1 MKKLTA
7 MLCCMALLVT
17 LLPAAATPALAAEGT
32 ELTATSGNLNAG
44 SYYLS
49 GDLTLTGSLSV
60 KSDVSIDLNGHT
72 ITMPTSVDKSMFVI
86 SADGELTV
94 KDTGTGGTMQFGTTT
109 SGAPGVNVT
118 GKFTLESGTIT
129 GWKRAS
135 AGGAVYLNAG
145 ATFTMNGGSITDC
158 EATYA
163 GAVRAA
169 GAGATFTMN
178 GGTITGNNCSNATN
192 YSVVDLRGTADG
204 AAVLNVNGGTI
215 SGNTWG
221 GAAYTA
227 GGSEIYCRDT
237 VTTITGGTLGH
248 IYSLLNKLSTGDKLA
263 ISGKPV
269 IAGVCVKDTDNTPA
283 TITKLVEGASITA
296 HNTVFETDDTV
307 VVNGSVYTYG
317 VKEPAASDAL
327 DFSAD
332 SSIKLSADVTTGGIS
347 LTTAGNY
354 VLDLNGKTVNGTK
367 APYITIGS
375 GVTLTVRDSAGGGK
389 IKGMSTSAAML
400 KVAAGGK
407 LVLASGTLT
416 GHTNSGNGGA
426 VYNAG
431 TFEMTGGTISGNT
444 AKYGGA
450 ILVDKG
456 SVTNISGGTITDNR
470 ATYRGGALST
480 PDATVADEAL
490 QPVINISGGSIT
502 ANRADNNSSTMY
514 IYTSKV
520 TISGGIMGYGGK
532 LNATTGKYDDGDGAG
547 DIWIRGSV
555 LTITGGKMDD
565 LATRPDTNFNF
576 TLNIS
581 GNPEI
586 EAAYPAFTVGNF
598 TTTATVGTLTS
609 GAYIKSNT
617 EIPVAADAKN
627 VHVTSGTKGW
637 FYRCATDNVD
647 DAVTTTDAITNV
659 TIQPGA
665 DETGRNF
672 NWFSTS
678 DAAGYITYAKA
689 ADLVDGVMPANAAKV
704 AAERE
709 VSLKPGYYHNKASVV
724 GLEPGNEY
732 AYQLSNGS
740 DVSPVYTFEVE
751 QKSDTFNFAF
761 VGDPQL
767 GQPHIPIAR
776 QVDGWSRT
784 LGQLTGD
791 PVFAGID
798 LVVSAG
804 DQITSADANDDGVTN
819 STMYNAFLNHE
830 EMTGLTFA
838 PMLGNHDSWTRGEH
852 YQQFN
857 APGYMVN
864 PATGKYYGI
873 TENYGMTNSAD
884 YWFVYNSVLFVCLNV
899 NDFVYGGA
907 ATHTQAK
914 RDQNKQ
920 TAEYHLEFID
930 KVLELNED
938 NEDIQ
943 WKVIV
948 YHESPYGSSYHGN
961 FTQNA
966 DGLYEE
972 RPEQHMFVDMREY
985 LLPGIY
991 DRDFDVVLSGHDHTY
1006 TRSHI
1011 LKHEAV
1017 DTDSLYY
1024 GNETVTPFE
1033 NTFGNNYYTYADG
1046 TTSPTFVNWSDSN
1059 GVVHTDKKTAS
1070 LPVKVTNPDGVLHIT
1085 ASSSSGST
1093 NNAAVHEHPAV
1104 AVVHSGREPKRQAIL
1119 VEVTPTTLTFT
1130 NYGLG
1135 TANEDYVLADNVIDT
1150 FTIERVEEQRGTV
1163 TVEQGAN
1170 GTISVDKTEGA
1181 YGETVTVTV
1190 KSDSGYKLKEI
1201 LVDGAAIAGK
1211 TFAISGDHMVTA
1223 VFVERGD
1230 EPLLG
1235 SFSLQVIK
1243 TITLEGQTV
1252 DICRW
1257 VWTPFED

>member
-1 MKKLTA
+1 MKRFANKLTA
-7 MLCCMALLVT
+7 WLCCMAMLVT
-17 LLPAAATPALAAEGT
+17 LLPAAAFAVEGT
-32 ELTATSGNLNAG
+32 ALTKTSGELAAG
-44 SYYLS
+44 SYYLT
-49 GDLTLTGSLSV
+49 GDLNLTGGLSI
-60 KSDVSIDLNGHT
+60 KSDVTIDLNGHT
-72 ITMPTSVDKSMFVI
+72 ISMNDGVDKSMFII
-86 SADGELTV
+86 SADGHLTV
-94 KDTGTGGTMQFGTTT
+94 KDSGTQGKLQFGTTT
-109 SGAPGVNVT
+109 AGAAGVANS
-118 GKFTLESGTIT
+118 GKFTLESGTLT
-129 GWKRAS
+129 GWKRAG
-135 AGGAVYLNAG
+135 AGGMIYLYAG
-145 ATFTMNGGSITDC
+145 ATFTMNGGMLTGC
-158 EATYA
+158 EGQYGCAI
-163 GAVRAA
+163 RAN
-169 GAGATFTMN
+169 GAGATVNIN
-178 GGTITGNNCSNATN
+178 GGTITGNNTTTAD
-192 YSVVDLRGTADG
+192 YSIVDLRGTANG
-204 AAVLNVNGGTI
+204 TCKLNINGGTI
-215 SGNTWG
+215 KGNTSAG
-221 GAAYTA
+221 GAFTSE
-227 GGSEIYCRDT
+227 GKEIYCRDT
-237 VTTITGGTLGH
+237 EVTVTGGDLGYVH
-248 IYSLLNKLSTGDKLA
+248 SLLNKLTSGDKVA
-263 ISGKPV
+263 ISGKTT
-269 IAGVCVKDTDNTPA
+269 IQSIYVKDTDATPA
-283 TITKLVEGASITA
+283 TISNLVEGAAITP
-296 HNTVFETDDTV
+296 NGTSFETDDTV
-307 VVNGSVYTYG
+307 ILKDGVYVYG
-317 VKEPAASDAL
+317 IKEPEITNSL
-327 DFSAD
+327 DFSANN
-332 SSIKLSADVTTGGIS
+332 SIKLGADTKTGSVT
-347 LTTAGNY
+347 LTNGSY
-354 VLDLNGKTVNGTK
+354 VLDLNGKTVTGTA
-367 APYITIGS
+367 APYITVGS
-375 GVTLTVRDSAGGGK
+375 GATLTIRDSAGGGK
-389 IKGMSTSAAML
+389 NQGVTATNAML
-400 KVAAGGK
+400 KVNAGGK
-407 LVLASGTLT
+407 LVLESGTLT
-416 GHTNSGNGGA
+416 GHDNGNKVGGA
-426 VYNAG
+426 IYNAG
-431 TFEMTGGTISGNT
+431 TVEMTGGAIAGNT

-450 ILVDKG
+450 ILIDKG
-456 SVTNISGGTITDNR
+456 SVTNISGGIITDNR

-490 QPVINISGGSIT
+490 QPVVNISGGSIT
-502 ANRADNNSSTMY
+502 GNRAGDNSATFY

-520 TISGGIMGYGGK
+520 TISGGTMGFGGK
-532 LNATTGKYDDGDGAG
+532 LNAATGKYDDGDGAG

-586 EAAYPAFTVGNF
+586 EGAYPTFTVGNF

-617 EIPVAADAKN
+617 ELPVAADAQN
-627 VHVTSGTKGW
+627 VHVTSGSKGW

-647 DAVTTTDAITNV
+647 DAMATTDAITNV
-659 TIQPGA
+659 TVQPGT

-672 NWFSTS
+672 NWFSAS

-689 ADLVDGVMPANAAKV
+689 ADLVDGAMPANAAKV
-704 AAERE
+704 AAGRE
-709 VSLKPGYYHNKASVV
+709 TSLKPGYYHNKASIT
-724 GLEPGNEY
+724 GLEHDTVY
-732 AYQLSNGS
+732 AYQLSNGG

-751 QKSDTFNFAF
+751 EKSDTFKFAF

-767 GQPHIPIAR
+767 GQPHIPVAR
-776 QVDGWSRT
+776 QVDGWTRT

-819 STMYNAFLNHE
+819 SSMYNAFLNHE

-838 PMLGNHDSWTRGEH
+838 PMLGNHDSWTVGEH

-857 APGYMVN
+857 APGCMVN
-864 PATGKYYGI
+864 PATGKYYGV
-873 TENYGMTNSAD
+873 TENGGKVNSAD

-930 KVLELNED
+930 KVLELNAD
-938 NEDIQ
+938 NEDIR

-961 FTQNA
+961 YTRNA

-1011 LKHEAV
+1011 LKHEAKS
-1017 DTDSLYY
+1017 TDGSCY
-1024 GNETVTPFE
+1024 GNETATALTGE
-1033 NTFGNNYYTYADG
+1033 NGSYYTYADG
-1046 TTSPTFVNWSDSN
+1046 TTTPTFVDWTDTN

-1135 TANEDYVLADNVIDT
+1135 TASEDYVLADNVIDT
-1150 FTIERVEEQRGTV
+1150 FTIERVEVETGTV
-1163 TVEQGAN
+1163 TVEQPEH
-1170 GTISVDKTEGA
+1170 GTVSVDRTEGA
-1181 YGETVTVTV
+1181 YGTAVTVTA
-1190 KSDSGYKLKEI
+1190 KADSGYKLDKI
-1201 LVDGAAIAGK
+1201 LVDGVAIEGK
-1211 TFAISGDHMVTA
+1211 SFTISGDHTVSA
-1223 VFVERGD
+1223 VFVERGN
-1230 EPLLG
+1230 EPRMG
-1235 SFSLQVIK
+1235 YFSLEVVN
-1243 TITLEGQTV
+1243 TV
-1252 DICRW
+1252 VVNGETVQICRW
-1257 VWTPFED
+1257 VWTPFDE

>member
-1 MKKLTA
+1 MNYVAKKLTA
-7 MLCCMALLVT
+7 WLCCMALLVT
-17 LLPAAATPALAAEGT
+17 MLPAAAAAEGT
-32 ELTATSGNLNAG
+32 ALTATSGTLSGN
-44 SYYLS
+44 YYLN
-49 GDLTLTGSLSV
+49 GDVTMTGSFSV
-60 KSDVSIDLNGHT
+60 KSDVTIDLNGYT

-86 SADGELTV
+86 TAAGSLTV
-94 KDTGTGGTMQFGTTT
+94 KDTGAAGTGKLQFGTTS
-109 SGAPGVNVT
+109 SGAPGINIT

-129 GWKRAS
+129 GWKRAG

-145 ATFTMNGGSITDC
+145 ATFTMNGGSITEC
-158 EATYA
+158 EGQYG
-163 GAVRAA
+163 GAIRAA
-169 GAGATFTMN
+169 GAGATVNIN
-178 GGTITGNNCSNATN
+178 GGTITGNNCTSAD
-192 YSVVDLRGTADG
+192 YSIVDLRGTADG
-204 AAVLNVNGGTI
+204 LCYLTITGGAVT
-215 SGNTWG
+215 GNTSAG
-221 GAAYTA
+221 GAFTSE
-227 GGSEIYCRDT
+227 GKEIYCRDT
-237 VTTITGGTLGH
+237 AVTITGGELGYVH
-248 IYSLLNKLSTGDKLA
+248 SLLNKLTTGDKMD

-269 IAGVCVKDTDNTPA
+269 IHSVYVKNPSATPA
-283 TITKLVEGASITA
+283 TITKLVEGASITT
-296 HNTVFETDDTV
+296 NGTEFETDDTV
-307 VVNGSVYTYG
+307 VMKGSTYVYG
-317 VKEPAASDAL
+317 VKEPTASDSL
-327 DFSAD
+327 DFSGD
-332 SSIKLSADVTTGGIS
+332 NSIKLSADVTTGGIS
-347 LTTAGNY
+347 LTKAGNY

-375 GVTLTVRDSAGGGK
+375 GVTLTIRDSAKGGR
-389 IKGMSTSAAML
+389 IKGLSSAAAML

-407 LVLASGTLT
+407 LVLESGTLT

-426 VYNAG
+426 VYNSG
-431 TFEMTGGTISGNT
+431 TFEMTGGAITGNV

-450 ILVDKG
+450 ILMDKG
-456 SVTNISGGTITDNR
+456 SMTNISGGSITDNR

-520 TISGGIMGYGGK
+520 TVSGGIMGYGGK

-598 TTTATVGTLTS
+598 TTTATMGTLTS

-617 EIPVAADAKN
+617 EIPVAADAQN

-647 DAVTTTDAITNV
+647 DEMATTDAITNV
-659 TIQPGA
+659 TVQPGT

-672 NWFSTS
+672 NWFSVS
-678 DAAGYITYAKA
+678 DASGYVTYAKA
-689 ADLVDGVMPANAAKV
+689 ADLVNGEMPAGAAKA

-709 VSLKPGYYHNKASVV
+709 TSLKSGYYHNKASIT
-724 GLEPGNEY
+724 GLEHDTVY

-751 QKSDTFNFAF
+751 EKSDTFNFAF

-767 GQPHIPIAR
+767 GQPHIPLAR
-776 QVDGWSRT
+776 QVDGWTRT
-784 LGQLTGD
+784 LDQLTGD

-991 DRDFDVVLSGHDHTY
+991 ERDFDVVLSGHDHTY

-1011 LKHEAV
+1011 LKHEAKS
-1017 DTDSLYY
+1017 TDGSYY
-1024 GNETVTPFE
+1024 GNETATALTGE
-1033 NTFGNNYYTYADG
+1033 NGSYYTYVDG
-1046 TTSPTFVNWSDSN
+1046 TTTPTFVSWTDTN

-1135 TANEDYVLADNVIDT
+1135 TASENYVLEDNVIDT
-1150 FTIERVEEQRGTV
+1150 FTIERVEVEKGSV
-1163 TVEQGAN
+1163 TVEQPEN
-1170 GTISVDKTEGA
+1170 GTVSVDKTEGK
-1181 YGETVTVTV
+1181 YGETVTVTT
-1190 KSDSGYKLKEI
+1190 KADSGYKLKEI
-1201 LVDGAAIAGK
+1201 LVDGVAIKGK
-1211 TFAISGDHMVTA
+1211 TFPISGEHVVTA
-1223 VFVERGD
+1223 VFEERGN
-1230 EPLLG
+1230 EPLRG
-1235 SFSLQVIK
+1235 TFSLEVVK
-1243 TITLEGQTV
+1243 TIKVNGANV

-1257 VWTPFED
+1257 VWTPLDE